1 MAAILWT
8 LFSNIF
14 CCIALY
20 ALYIVRDDKI
30 KMLSHKNTLIS
41 IEFHWSWLLQ
51 SKRWCVSVD
60 LDNGLAPNRR
70 QAIIW
75 TSDDLVYWRIY
86 SSLGISVSVILL
98 ILNSIKTWWNN
109 RVCICMFFFYFITH
123 DVDIF
128 GWYVS
133 HTKTN
138 VTYLGD
144 MFYIFWRLSQ
154 IWTILHVSGIC
165 AMQILMIVISR
176 QWVLHIMTIC
186 FLLDVL
192 CTLLLNIQTMYVTH
206 RNDR

>member
-20 ALYIVRDDKI
+20 VLYFVRDAKI
-30 KMLSHKNTLIS
+30 KMLNHKNALIS
-41 IEFHWSWLLQ
+41 IEFHWGWLLQ

-109 RVCICMFFFYFITH
+109 RVCICMFFFYFNSH
-123 DVDIF
+123 DVDIS

-154 IWTILHVSGIC
+154 IWTILHIWNMCDANLDDCHIETMGVTYHDDLFFAWC
-165 AMQILMIVISR
+165 A
-176 QWVLHIMTIC
+176 LHIIVKYPDHVC
-186 FLLDVL
+186 
-192 CTLLLNIQTMYVTH
+192 NAS
-206 RNDR
+206 